1 MRIVLMFFFFVGIT
15 LAQND
20 EAKEEDLLHSG
31 IGVRIHQ
38 KDLDYFAPLLYDAI
52 HHLLLWASLPRIE
65 VLGRLT
71 LDDVRIYEFNRPST
85 HLRVRIYEF
94 MDYL

>member
-1 MRIVLMFFFFVGIT
+1 MFFFFVGIT

-38 KDLDYFAPLLYDAI
+38 KVCNLNSDQKIAKKNIPSSLSILTKKKLQDLDYFAPLLYDAI

-65 VLGRLT
+65 V
-71 LDDVRIYEFNRPST
+71 VC
-85 HLRVRIYEF
+85 
-94 MDYL
+94 